1 MTQCT
6 GDRIPSRT
14 ECDELMVQYS
24 MRPHIIE
31 HSIQVMNVS
40 LAIIDNLKNGV
51 SVNRDLVI
59 AAALLHDITKT
70 MSLETN
76 ENHAVSGGALLRK
89 LGFPSTAEIV
99 EQHIRIQ
106 NLNLGGRL
114 EEREIVCYAD
124 KRVQHGTI
132 VTLEERMHDIIHRYG
147 ITEEIRKQI
156 LKNKSRALAVERKI
170 AGFIKIDVNQ
180 TNGIISKKEL
190 LYSKLGSP

>member
-6 GDRIPSRT
+6 GDRIHSRT
-14 ECDELMVQYS
+14 ECDELMAQYS

-76 ENHAVSGGALLRK
+76 ENHALSGGALLRE
-89 LGFPSTAEIV
+89 LGFSNTAEIV

-106 NLNLGGRL
+106 N
-114 EEREIVCYAD
+114 
-124 KRVQHGTI
+124 
-132 VTLEERMHDIIHRYG
+132 
-147 ITEEIRKQI
+147 
-156 LKNKSRALAVERKI
+156 
-170 AGFIKIDVNQ
+170 
-180 TNGIISKKEL
+180 
-190 LYSKLGSP
+190 

>member
-1 MTQCT
+1 MTKST
-6 GDRIPSRT
+6 GDRIPTRA
-14 ECDELMVQYS
+14 ECDELMLQYS

-31 HSIQVMNVS
+31 HSTQVMNVS

-76 ENHAVSGGALLRK
+76 ENHALSGGALLRE
-89 LGFPSTAEIV
+89 LGFSNTAEIV

-132 VTLEERMHDIIHRYG
+132 VTLEERMHDIIRRYG
-147 ITEEIRKQI
+147 ITEEIRNQI
-156 LKNKSRALAVERKI
+156 LKNKSQALAVERKI
-170 AGFIKIDVNQ
+170 AGFMAINLRHVVRKIAAH
-180 TNGIISKKEL
+180 
-190 LYSKLGSP
+190 

>member
-1 MTQCT
+1 MTKST
-6 GDRIPSRT
+6 GDRIPTRA
-14 ECDELMVQYS
+14 ECDELMLQYS

-31 HSIQVMNVS
+31 HSTQVMNVS

-76 ENHAVSGGALLRK
+76 ENHALSGGALLRE
-89 LGFPSTAEIV
+89 LRFSSTAEIV

-132 VTLEERMHDIIHRYG
+132 VTLEERMHDIIRRYG
-147 ITEEIRKQI
+147 ITEEIRNQI
-156 LKNKSRALAVERKI
+156 LKNKSQALAVERKI
-170 AGFIKIDVNQ
+170 AGFMAINLRHVVRKIAAH
-180 TNGIISKKEL
+180 
-190 LYSKLGSP
+190 